1 MITTIEEGIKF
12 WHDILGM
19 NTIPADTRNK
29 KPLEEW
35 KRWQTEGT
43 PDQLQL
49 HWERNGKFA
58 NGINILLGKIHHS
71 VGLKDYYLACIDLD
85 NEAAI
90 REFCNFNGK
99 QLTLEELTKHG
110 FLVEQHLDDKERAH
124 IYIITKDPL
133 KKKVSS
139 IPISGKYD
147 ENIPKIEV
155 KSDGTCLVS
164 VTPSVHEKGCK
175 YEFIGD
181 HKKFIDDRV
190 FHNKNTIERHIDNIC
205 KKYKIEYLTDDAN
218 ANQNYNPVLR
228 NKQPIP
234 KGQRHPTLVSYANS
248 LIARNYKTTNR
259 NTIYDYFVVYNNNPD
274 EVEEPLPESELK
286 QIFNDSWNNITT
298 KQTKQVQL
306 ERHNEKEE
314 AEDKPTNYQQKYSDG
329 QILAEAVIIDKDPC
343 FLVSDNGV
351 ITPKKEMVDG
361 DRTIKPFQLEM
372 YINRPYKF
380 ESFSQVEQLVEE
392 TKSEKLDTLYRLIKS
407 IWKKYIDADNF
418 HLTICAADTIFTF
431 FQDKIG
437 LTHYLFF
444 VGNTGSGKS
453 NNLTIF
459 HFLAYRNMTSTGL
472 SYANIFQF
480 LGSGDEGIGTIC
492 EDEADNIDEDHE
504 KMKIYKDGYTTGRP
518 TTKTDTTY
526 GRKQFKYNN
535 FCFKAFAA
543 ERLPDSMKGK
553 GFNQRIL
560 EIPCVYGFPKYDISE
575 VVNPAG
581 DDEFQYLLDELLQA
595 RNKMLIYRLLHYH
608 EKIPNIKVNLQNRE
622 KQLFKPVLRI
632 FQNTDTLKELLPVIG
647 DYISKKRQANANT
660 FHAYLY
666 DIVKNLIHIK
676 NSYELEVADIWAST
690 IGGRLEG
697 SEIPNKPMSYE
708 SAEFGTISQKIVIQI
723 MKDVF
728 GARPPKHH
736 GSSRK
741 LIFDKEKFKKIGQI
755 YELRLEVK
763 VVDGEF
769 TDGTDGTDGTLSG
782 SIGLDKHMD
791 KGAEQ

>member
-29 KPLEEW
+29 RPLEEW
-35 KRWQTEGT
+35 KHWQTEGT

-49 HWERNGKFA
+49 HWERNDKFA
-58 NGINILLGKIHHS
+58 NGINIVLGKIHHS

-85 NEAAI
+85 NEIAI
-90 REFCNFNGK
+90 KEFCNFNGK
-99 QLTLEELTKHG
+99 QSTLEELSEIG
-110 FLVEQHLDDKERAH
+110 FLVEQHLDNTTRAH
-124 IYIITKDPL
+124 IFVITKGPL
-133 KKKVSS
+133 KKKFSN
-139 IPISGKYD
+139 IPVDGKRD
-147 ENIPKIEV
+147 ENIPRIEV

-164 VTPSVHEKGCK
+164 VTPSVHEDGFK

-181 HKKFIDDRV
+181 YRKFVDDPIFHDKNVIEQQID
-190 FHNKNTIERHIDNIC
+190 KIC
-205 KKYKIEYLTDDAN
+205 RKYNIEYLNGDAK
-218 ANQNYNPVLR
+218 ANQNYNPVLK

-234 KGQRHPTLVSYANS
+234 KGERHNKLVSYANS
-248 LIARNYKTTNR
+248 LIARNYRTTNR
-259 NTIYDYFVVYNNNPD
+259 NTIYDYFVVYNNNPN

-298 KQTKQVQL
+298 KQTKQVQV
-306 ERHNEKEE
+306 ERQNKKEE
-314 AEDKPTNYQQKYSDG
+314 VDKPTTTYQQKYSDS
-329 QILAEAVIIDKDPC
+329 QILGEAVIIGKDPC

-351 ITPKKEMVDG
+351 ITPKKEILDG
-361 DRTIKPFQLEM
+361 DRIIKPFTSEM
-372 YINRPYKF
+372 YINRPHKF
-380 ESFSQVEQLVEE
+380 ESFSQVEQLIEE
-392 TKSEKLDTLYRLIKS
+392 TKNQTLDNLYTLIKS
-407 IWKKYIDADNF
+407 IWKKYVDADNF
-418 HLTICAADTIFTF
+418 QITICAADTIFTH

-459 HFLAYRNMTSTGL
+459 QFLAYRNMTSTGL

-480 LGSGDEGIGTIC
+480 LGSGDEGVGTIC
-492 EDEADNIDEDHE
+492 EDEADNIDEDNE

-526 GRKQFKYNN
+526 GRKQFKFNN
-535 FCFKAFAA
+535 FCWKAFAA
-543 ERLPDSMKGK
+543 ERLPDSMKAK

-581 DDEFQYLLDELLQA
+581 DDEFQYLLDELLEA
-595 RNKMLIYRLLHYH
+595 RNKLLIYRLQHHH
-608 EKIPNIKVNLQNRE
+608 ERIPNIKVNLQNRE
-622 KQLFKPVLRI
+622 KQLFKPTLRI
-632 FQNTDTLKELLPVIG
+632 FQNTNALDEILPVIA
-647 DYISKKRQANANT
+647 DYVSKKRQANVNT
-660 FHAYLY
+660 LHAYLY
-666 DIVKNLIHIK
+666 EVVKNLFKEK
-676 NSYELEVADIWAST
+676 NSYELESSDIWTST
-690 IGGRLEG
+690 IGGLEG
-697 SEIPNKPMSYE
+697 SGITNKPMSYE
-708 SAEFGTISQKIVIQI
+708 SAEFGTISQKLIIQI

-741 LIFDKEKFKKIGQI
+741 LIFNKEKFEKIGQI
-755 YELRLEVK
+755 YELNLELK
-763 VVDGEF
+763 VVNGEFEDGTVRTDRTLSGNVGMDNYVDGEEE
-769 TDGTDGTDGTLSG
+769 
-782 SIGLDKHMD
+782 K
-791 KGAEQ
+791 